1 MFNVNSVVYSGRAT
15 RDAELKNVGE
25 NSKVATFRLAS
36 NRKIK
41 KKNGEVEEKATF
53 IDCEVWQQRAE
64 YASQYIKK
72 GSQVLVQGRLETDE
86 WTTGNGDRRSKIKV
100 YCDNVQV
107 PYDSNRQDKEQ
118 EQKQAVGTSSE
129 ASEDLPF

>member
-1 MFNVNSVVYSGRAT
+1 MFNVNSVIYSGRAT
-15 RDAELKNVGE
+15 RDAELKSVGE
-25 NSKVATFRLAS
+25 NSKVCTFRLAS

-64 YASQYIKK
+64 FASQYIKK
-72 GSQVLVQGRLETDE
+72 GTQVLVQGRLETDE
-86 WTTGNGDRRSKIKV
+86 WTTANGDRRSKNKV

-107 PYDSNRQDKEQ
+107 PFDSNRQSSDA
-118 EQKQAVGTSSE
+118 KQPVTAASDSE
-129 ASEDLPF
+129 ELPF